1 MAVSKANETV
11 KNRLR
16 NSNHSGNVQTVRS
29 VQIEKGELAT
39 GSGTSKEIQQ
49 NKPSGTLWEYINSRK
64 ETISKALPKHM
75 TPERM
80 GMIAFTEI
88 RRNPKLLQCTPQSL
102 FGSIMQASQLGVE
115 PGPLGQCYLVPFWN
129 KKTSTYD
136 VQFILGYKGMID
148 LARRS
153 GNIKSI
159 YAHAVREKDQFEYS
173 YGLNPTLIHKP
184 SLKNRGDVTGFYG
197 VVHFRDGGSQFEFMS
212 IDEVEQRKERSKSSE
227 NGPWVTDYEEMGK
240 KTILRHMWKYLPVSV
255 EVMRQTAL
263 DETVTDIEKPDIPV
277 SVYDMDSKE
286 EAAA

>member
-1 MAVSKANETV
+1 MATSKANETV

-16 NSNHSGNVQTVRS
+16 NSNPPGDVQTARS
-29 VQIEKGELAT
+29 VQIEKGELTLDSEPA
-39 GSGTSKEIQQ
+39 KEIQQ
-49 NKPSGTLWEYINSRK
+49 RKPANSLWEYINSRK
-64 ETISKALPKHM
+64 EAISKALPKHM

-153 GNIKSI
+153 GNIKAI
-159 YAHAVREKDQFEYS
+159 YAHAVRQKDQFEYS

-197 VVHFRDGGSQFEFMS
+197 VVHFKDGGYQFEYMS
-212 IDEVEQRKERSKSSE
+212 IDEVEQRKDRSKASDS
-227 NGPWVTDYEEMGK
+227 GPWVTDYEEMGK

-255 EVMRQTAL
+255 EVMRQSAL
-263 DETVTDIEKPDIPV
+263 DETVTSIEQPDIPL
-277 SVYDMDSKE
+277 SVYDIDGKE
-286 EAAA
+286 EAA